1 LRSGDRLAVD
11 DDVAT
16 RLRVPPDGAAP
27 VLLALP
33 QGVGLHVLEP
43 VVTEHEGEHE
53 EPTEDR
59 DPAQGLV
66 HGRTTWVIS
75 ASGLVAGGGAGRR
88 AVSLMRSRMPI
99 SAQLAM
105 TEEPP

>member
-1 LRSGDRLAVD
+1 M
-11 DDVAT
+11 AT
-16 RLRVPPDGAAP
+16 RRFFGV
-27 VLLALP
+27 VL
-33 QGVGLHVLEP
+33 QRVGLDVLDP
-43 VVTEHEGEHE
+43 VVADEQGEDE
-53 EPTEDR
+53 QSAEDR

-75 ASGLVAGGGAGRR
+75 ASGLGAGAGAGRR

-99 SAQLAM
+99 SAQLAI